1 MQDERMYR
9 LYVEM
14 TDRHDRRTNVWR
26 RVSSDEPLTHRE
38 ALTMRSKMMRP
49 AAVLLVE
56 ADSQAERDM
65 EPLYKNWSDSLHE
78 LAAIRRDKAALPS
91 TGAVLRWHR
100 DALIMDLLS
109 QGFTVG
115 EREICVTG
123 NPGELMIECQAELVE
138 PIRRAATDLFPVRT
152 LLTFKSHS
160 DAR

>member
-56 ADSQAERDM
+56 ADSQVERDM
-65 EPLYKNWSDSLHE
+65 EPLYKDWSDSLDE
-78 LAAIRRDKAALPS
+78 LTAIRRDKAPPS
-91 TGAVLRWHR
+91 TWTPTVKTDTLCEQCSQQAVSRPALTAYYWDGTGENPNR
-100 DALIMDLLS
+100 DVILC
-109 QGFTVG
+109 
-115 EREICVTG
+115 EITLHTG
-123 NPGELMIECQAELVE
+123 MRCGKNT
-138 PIRRAATDLFPVRT
+138 IRVKAFDDR
-152 LLTFKSHS
+152 
-160 DAR
+160 